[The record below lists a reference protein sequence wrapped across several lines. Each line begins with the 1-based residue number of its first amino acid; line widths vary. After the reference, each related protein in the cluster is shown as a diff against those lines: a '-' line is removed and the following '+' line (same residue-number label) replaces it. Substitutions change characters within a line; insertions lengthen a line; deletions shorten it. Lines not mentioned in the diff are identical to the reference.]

1 MATSTT
7 PPQLD
12 SGRQRD
18 PERVPRRVG
27 FSQTLGRWDVKVSPY
42 LYISPFFLLF
52 ALTGLFPLAYT
63 AYVSV
68 HDWHL
73 IGGKGDFVGFE
84 NYLFVVQ
91 EPNFW
96 KSLRNTFS
104 IFILSTVPQLTI
116 AIVLAALLD
125 ANLRARTFWRMGVLL
140 PYVVA
145 PVAVSLIF
153 GKLFAEK
160 SGLIN
165 TVLGN
170 IGIDPI
176 AWQAQVLPSHIAIAT
191 MVDFRWTGYNT
202 LILLA
207 AMQAI
212 PKDLYEAAVL
222 DGASRVPPVLLG
234 HRPDAAPD
242 DHLRGH
248 HVDHRWPADLRRAAP
263 VRPDRPGWPEPPVD
277 DGDHVHLRARVG

>member
-18 PERVPRRVG
+18 PERAPRRVG

-52 ALTGLFPLAYT
+52 ALTGLFPLVYT
-63 AYVSV
+63 AFVSV
-68 HDWHL
+68 HEWHL
-73 IGGKGDFVGFE
+73 IAGKGPFVGLE
-84 NYLFVVQ
+84 NYLFVLQ

-104 IFILSTVPQLTI
+104 IFILSTVPQLII

-165 TVLGN
+165 TVLGS

-212 PKDLYEAAVL
+212 PKDLYEAATV
-222 DGASRVPPVLLG
+222 DGARRFAQFRYLTVPML
-234 HRPDAAPD
+234 RPTM
-242 DHLRGH
+242 L
-248 HVDHRWPADLRRAAP
+248 WK
-263 VRPDRPGWPEPPVD
+263 EEE
-277 DGDHVHLRARVG
+277 